1 ALAELAAKRKDY
13 DSAWLAAQVSSGLI
27 GDPGVGE
34 KEILT
39 KLTPYAKKREV
50 AQRQLTDR
58 LWTEHLFHP
67 KVRGPLADLLAILF
81 EQAGT
86 LYKED
91 FTRYGVVPKKHYI
104 DVAGAQ
110 EYQIHHYRYVSRI
123 LGMDQVGVFS
133 PFLVTTRERMA
144 KRTTEP
150 APDPMIGIEICHTDP
165 VALKFGGKFFSETG
179 QREVYYLLGRTMTF
193 LRPELAL
200 TQRLSAERLESVLQA
215 AISLSV
221 DRFRFTADLR
231 LIDTERKRLEQ
242 HLTPQ
247 ARDALARVTKEY
259 VKVATPTDLRNFLEG
274 AELTATRTG
283 AFVAGEIE
291 PVKRMVMAET
301 GANFRVQPRSKI
313 RDLLVFALG
322 DDLHALRVAV
332 GTNVEVQIRK

>member
-1 ALAELAAKRKDY
+1 M
-13 DSAWLAAQVSSGLI
+13 V
-27 GDPGVGE
+27 
-34 KEILT
+34 
-39 KLTPYAKKREV
+39 
-50 AQRQLTDR
+50 
-58 LWTEHLFHP
+58 
-67 KVRGPLADLLAILF
+67 
-81 EQAGT
+81 
-86 LYKED
+86 
-91 FTRYGVVPKKHYI
+91 
-104 DVAGAQ
+104 
-110 EYQIHHYRYVSRI
+110 
-123 LGMDQVGVFS
+123 
-133 PFLVTTRERMA
+133 
-144 KRTTEP
+144 
-150 APDPMIGIEICHTDP
+150 GIEILHSDP

-200 TQRLSAERLESVLQA
+200 TQRLSAERLEAVLQA

-231 LIDTERKRLEQ
+231 IIDTERKRLEQ

-332 GTNVEVQIRK
+332 GINVEVQIRK